1 MGLDKW
7 LQSDKDEKKEIEQ
20 LKAVSSKKDA
30 PKPNKKKLEGSM
42 KQLSKF
48 ILICTNSKCK
58 YQKVLMKRLLVDKDR
73 ICPRCKKKMKVKA
86 E

>member
-7 LQSDKDEKKEIEQ
+7 LQSEKGEKRKTKELTTVDSEKKEV
-20 LKAVSSKKDA
+20 KSKKR
-30 PKPNKKKLEGSM
+30 NIGESQKK
-42 KQLSKF
+42 LSKF

-58 YQKVLMKRLLVDKDR
+58 YQKVLMKKSLISKDKT
-73 ICPRCKKKMKVKA
+73 CPRCKSQMKVK